1 MTNPTG
7 LTYAE
12 LTEAFL
18 ERGDLIDALHE
29 QEEASASAID
39 GMDGKIEHLHG
50 KIERLNATIR
60 QLQEMAQHTNDAVE
74 DAFGVKPS
82 NEPDENH
89 LALIEAAG
97 YRLMRAEAAIERV
110 RALPGYYDL
119 NSGAA
124 YAYVAADIRAALEV

>member
-1 MTNPTG
+1 M
-7 LTYAE
+7 
-12 LTEAFL
+12 
-18 ERGDLIDALHE
+18 IDP
-29 QEEASASAID
+29 ASAVCLDGLHAAI
-39 GMDGKIEHLHG
+39 G
-50 KIERLNATIR
+50 RLNGHLV

-110 RALPGYYDL
+110 KALVEEYGTR
-119 NSGAA
+119 SGSAWWHAA
-124 YAYVAADIRAALEV
+124 NELRAALGEP

>member
-1 MTNPTG
+1 MEPDALAVLAAVAVDHAHRVLG
-7 LTYAE
+7 
-12 LTEAFL
+12 
-18 ERGDLIDALHE
+18 GDLMIDP
-29 QEEASASAID
+29 ASAVCLDGLHAAI
-39 GMDGKIEHLHG
+39 G
-50 KIERLNATIR
+50 RLNGHLV

-110 RALPGYYDL
+110 KALVEEYGTR
-119 NSGAA
+119 SGSAWWHAA
-124 YAYVAADIRAALEV
+124 NELRAALGEP

>member
-1 MTNPTG
+1 MNYEA
-7 LTYAE
+7 LYAKAE
-12 LTEAFL
+12 VQT
-18 ERGDLIDALHE
+18 RT
-29 QEEASASAID
+29 ID
-39 GMDGKIEHLHG
+39 GLHAAIG
-50 KIERLNATIR
+50 RLNGHLV

-74 DAFGVKPS
+74 DAFGIKPS

-110 RALPGYYDL
+110 RSLCGYYDL

-124 YAYVAADIRAALEV
+124 YAYVAADIRAALEPTQ